1 MVTAIEFAV
10 RDFAGGAQHGSVAGE
25 GQGNFIQVGTGDS
38 VSLNLS
44 QSSVVAYEQS
54 GQDLVIKLVDGRTVV
69 LSNYFN
75 EAPGD
80 VNHLYL
86 SADGQIVEVM
96 VNEGADGVLFADYGP
111 VQGWDKWSPLDDLRF
126 TQSDGVSEMMVAS
139 NEPAGMAP
147 FIPGLLGGF
156 GGLGAAAAVAGGVAV
171 IGGGLGG
178 GEGSNSRATP
188 TVDPQQPITVTTNTP
203 SPHLPVSGTG
213 QPGDTVVVTIGTRT
227 QETTIGTD
235 GRWSVD
241 FPATGLPADG
251 NHTASVVVTRPDT
264 HTTTTL
270 TGPSFVLDLTPP
282 AVNVEHGTKS
292 VGDVENLAEYQNGVS
307 IDGRGEPGARIEVK
321 VGEHTQT
328 TTVSASGT
336 WTVTFT
342 QSQVAAGEY
351 EIPVKIT
358 ATDTLGNKTVVNET
372 LVVDTVPHPITFE
385 AVTADNKVNF
395 TETQSGLVV
404 TGTSTAG
411 ATIDVTLQGVKQTA
425 TVGADGR
432 WTVTYAT
439 GTLPGGEY
447 TATLT
452 ATTTDAAGNASTAT
466 HNFQVDTATTVSMN
480 APVAT
485 DGIVNATEAAGGVVL
500 TGMAQAGSTVSVLW
514 NGTTLAATVGANG
527 AWTVTFPGSAIPGGT
542 YTATATVT
550 ATDSFGN
557 TGTATQNIKVDTEM
571 NVAVNPGQVGG
582 DNVVSGSEAAGGI
595 ALTGTAEPGAR
606 VSVTFEGVTRQVVA
620 TTGGTWTAN
629 FAAGEVRPGTY
640 NSTVSVTATDA
651 AGNTAST
658 THGINVD
665 TEVRPFARTSLST
678 GNDTV
683 VNATEAAAGLT
694 VGGNVE
700 PGSTVVV
707 KFGDGSSHPAVV
719 STSGAWT
726 LTIPARDIPAGE
738 NSVTLTAVATDR
750 YGNTSSLSEQVAV
763 DTIVRNFARTG
774 GTISG
779 DGVVNA
785 TEAALGLDFAG
796 TAEANSAI
804 IVRLPNGAVV
814 NTTSDA
820 NGNWSA
826 HFTSEQVPR
835 GTLNSSVTVQ
845 ATDRAGNVASFTD
858 NFAIDTV
865 APGAPEVT
873 GVNKSTTG
881 TLRGIYT
888 EESTDSYAFHEV
900 KANGTT
906 ATVGETHSN
915 SGGET
920 QFDFSRG
927 VPDGSYLVVNT
938 QDAAHNE
945 SSTLLIVNNTNAPV
959 VDLNRSGLA
968 SFDLSAIDLT
978 VAPEA
983 HLTIS
988 ESQLRN
994 ITGPDHSL
1002 IIKGGAD
1009 DTMSLIGGM
1018 DTGTTKLINGQS
1030 YSLYTLGTGAS
1041 VLVDDDISTSTP
1053 LV

>member
-1 MVTAIEFAV
+1 M
-10 RDFAGGAQHGSVAGE
+10 
-25 GQGNFIQVGTGDS
+25 
-38 VSLNLS
+38 
-44 QSSVVAYEQS
+44 
-54 GQDLVIKLVDGRTVV
+54 
-69 LSNYFN
+69 
-75 EAPGD
+75 
-80 VNHLYL
+80 
-86 SADGQIVEVM
+86 
-96 VNEGADGVLFADYGP
+96 
-111 VQGWDKWSPLDDLRF
+111 
-126 TQSDGVSEMMVAS
+126 
-139 NEPAGMAP
+139 
-147 FIPGLLGGF
+147 
-156 GGLGAAAAVAGGVAV
+156 
-171 IGGGLGG
+171 
-178 GEGSNSRATP
+178 
-188 TVDPQQPITVTTNTP
+188 
-203 SPHLPVSGTG
+203 
-213 QPGDTVVVTIGTRT
+213 
-227 QETTIGTD
+227 
-235 GRWSVD
+235 
-241 FPATGLPADG
+241 
-251 NHTASVVVTRPDT
+251 
-264 HTTTTL
+264 
-270 TGPSFVLDLTPP
+270 
-282 AVNVEHGTKS
+282 
-292 VGDVENLAEYQNGVS
+292 
-307 IDGRGEPGARIEVK
+307 
-321 VGEHTQT
+321 
-328 TTVSASGT
+328 
-336 WTVTFT
+336 
-342 QSQVAAGEY
+342 
-351 EIPVKIT
+351 
-358 ATDTLGNKTVVNET
+358 
-372 LVVDTVPHPITFE
+372 
-385 AVTADNKVNF
+385 
-395 TETQSGLVV
+395 
-404 TGTSTAG
+404 
-411 ATIDVTLQGVKQTA
+411 
-425 TVGADGR
+425 
-432 WTVTYAT
+432 
-439 GTLPGGEY
+439 
-447 TATLT
+447 
-452 ATTTDAAGNASTAT
+452 
-466 HNFQVDTATTVSMN
+466 
-480 APVAT
+480 
-485 DGIVNATEAAGGVVL
+485 
-500 TGMAQAGSTVSVLW
+500 
-514 NGTTLAATVGANG
+514 
-527 AWTVTFPGSAIPGGT
+527 
-542 YTATATVT
+542 
-550 ATDSFGN
+550 
-557 TGTATQNIKVDTEM
+557 
-571 NVAVNPGQVGG
+571 
-582 DNVVSGSEAAGGI
+582 
-595 ALTGTAEPGAR
+595 
-606 VSVTFEGVTRQVVA
+606 
-620 TTGGTWTAN
+620 
-629 FAAGEVRPGTY
+629 
-640 NSTVSVTATDA
+640 
-651 AGNTAST
+651 
-658 THGINVD
+658 
-665 TEVRPFARTSLST
+665 RPFARTSLST

-796 TAEANSAI
+796 TAEANAAI

-900 KANGTT
+900 KTNGTT

-983 HLTIS
+983 HLSIS